1 MLLGNS
7 PYLNATGI
15 LAQAKDKHKV
25 AIADA
30 ILERQQH
37 SLFQRAICSF
47 LANVLSD
54 TDSVKHLRQ
63 VFREL
68 DTDQSGS
75 INRAEFKKGVPKM
88 KVKGLNA
95 RNADEIFG
103 DID

>member
-37 SLFQRAICSF
+37 SLF
-47 LANVLSD
+47 
-54 TDSVKHLRQ
+54 
-63 VFREL
+63 
-68 DTDQSGS
+68 
-75 INRAEFKKGVPKM
+75 
-88 KVKGLNA
+88 
-95 RNADEIFG
+95 
-103 DID
+103 